1 MNEDTLKSYVAY
13 AKGETID
20 DTIYPFVRDVLE
32 NYASGELKE
41 KIVTEILGYTQSLDS
56 IHGCD
61 AFNNE
66 RPVEIKCETATP
78 LSGRASW
85 TSTNNDTKVQK
96 LRDSDQEFV
105 LAGWSTKGRLIYIIS
120 CNLNDTDIIDNVEE
134 WINRCKIRTTNITPK
149 TTHVQLGN
157 AELDFKL
164 INEKYI
170 DGNINKNFLK
180 KFPING

>member
-1 MNEDTLKSYVAY
+1 MQTFLPYKSF
-13 AKGETID
+13 KNS
-20 DTIYPFVRDVLE
+20 L
-32 NYASGELKE
+32 
-41 KIVTEILGYTQSLDS
+41 QSLDWRRL
-56 IHGCD
+56 GKQ
-61 AFNNE
+61 
-66 RPVEIKCETATP
+66 RVEAHQI
-78 LSGRASW
+78 LNVLLGR
-85 TSTNNDTKVQK
+85 TT
-96 LRDSDQEFV
+96 
-105 LAGWSTKGRLIYIIS
+105 TKGWVNHPITKMWKGYEPSLQLYF
-120 CNLNDTDIIDNVEE
+120 NLCVEE